1 MLYDAAMPNRTATV
15 LNACLVVLMFA
26 IAFWTIGGMP
36 GAGQVAIHW
45 GPDNR
50 ADAWVGSSAI
60 HLVNPLIALV
70 IWFLFSMLGTFH
82 ARFSS
87 IFLMQ
92 LAVQLLM
99 AIYARGWLP
108 F

>member
-1 MLYDAAMPNRTATV
+1 MRNRSAAV
-15 LNACLVVLMFA
+15 LNALLVALIFA
-26 IAFWTIGGMP
+26 IAFWTIGGLP

-50 ADAWVGSSAI
+50 ADAWIGGSAAY
-60 HLVNPLIALV
+60 LVNPLTALV

-82 ARFSS
+82 VRFSS
-87 IFLMQ
+87 IFLIQ
-92 LAVQLLM
+92 LALQLLI
-99 AIYARGWLP
+99 AIHALGLLP

>member
-1 MLYDAAMPNRTATV
+1 MRHRSAAL
-15 LNACLVVLMFA
+15 LNALLVALIFA
-26 IAFWTIGGMP
+26 IAFWTIGALP

-50 ADAWVGSSAI
+50 ADAWIGSPAI
-60 HLVNPLIALV
+60 YLVNPLIGLV
-70 IWFLFSMLGTFH
+70 IWFLFSVLGTFH
-82 ARFSS
+82 ARFSG
-87 IFLMQ
+87 IFLTQ